1 MGQDHFLLAVFWIL
15 FCVLHSILASPAVKN
30 RMKTMMGR
38 TFVFYRPLYV
48 IFSFASLIAVFIF
61 LVEMKDFQLFSLTNV
76 IFISGVLVCF
86 SGLVMMIVCIQKYFI
101 SLSGIRRLVHPG
113 ETPVLMITGIHRYV
127 RHPLYLGT
135 FVFIW
140 GLFLLLP
147 YAGLLISD
155 VIITIYTLIGIKLEE
170 SKLVAEYGEDY
181 RLYREKVPMILP
193 SFRHRIN

>member
-1 MGQDHFLLAVFWIL
+1 
-15 FCVLHSILASPAVKN
+15 
-30 RMKTMMGR
+30 MMGR

-127 RHPLYLGT
+127 RHPLYAGT
-135 FVFIW
+135 FLFIW
-140 GLFLLLP
+140 GLFIFMP
-147 YAGLLISD
+147 YSSLLISSF
-155 VIITIYTLIGIKLEE
+155 IITVYTLIGIRFEE
-170 SKLVAEYGEDY
+170 EKLVKEFGLSYLEYKN
-181 RLYREKVPMILP
+181 RVPKIIP
-193 SFRHRIN
+193 SFKPLPAS